1 MESNLGSIRC
11 GSRDSCKNS
20 TFGVGKRRVRELCGP
35 AKEHG
40 DQECLTTGWAG
51 NGSSEASLL
60 TPSHLSSGLC
70 PTEGLDNKTGLR
82 HQLGY
87 AAYWVVSVH

>member
-1 MESNLGSIRC
+1 M
-11 GSRDSCKNS
+11 DQQ
-20 TFGVGKRRVRELCGP
+20 
-35 AKEHG
+35 KEHG
-40 DQECLTTGWAG
+40 DQQCLTIGWAG
-51 NGSSEASLL
+51 NGSSLARRQNLTSLL

-87 AAYWVVSVH
+87 VAYWVVSVL